1 MKLSLKKQHLKIF
14 QRLRLPKPPNP
25 KPLIRLLPP
34 KRDLFLDT
42 IRLLFVTPGLFCR
55 ERLLPNP
62 VAPAFRFAVRNFVL
76 LILLRDFF
84 EVERNLLEDTLLPP
98 AVFEAE

>member
-1 MKLSLKKQHLKIF
+1 MYIV

-25 KPLIRLLPP
+25 KPLIRRLPP
-34 KRDLFLDT
+34 KRDLFLGT
-42 IRLLFVTPGLFCR
+42 IRLLFVTAGLFCR
-55 ERLLPNP
+55 VRLLPNP

-84 EVERNLLEDTLLPP
+84 DVQRNLLEDTLLPP
-98 AVFEAE
+98 TVFAAE

>member
-1 MKLSLKKQHLKIF
+1 MYIV

-25 KPLIRLLPP
+25 KPLIRRLPP
-34 KRDLFLDT
+34 KRDPFLDT

-55 ERLLPNP
+55 ARLLPNP
-62 VAPAFRFAVRNFVL
+62 VTPAFRFAVRNFVL
-76 LILLRDFF
+76 LILSMDFF

-98 AVFEAE
+98 AVFEAV